1 MFESAI
7 KDKGQEGLTKASR
20 IFFVITFLILMG
32 IVLSV
37 VLTLI
42 GGGRLQPI
50 VITINL
56 VFAGAAY
63 VTGKGIDDGKPWAK
77 WAGIVLGA
85 LELLNFPL
93 GTVIGIA
100 ILVYLN
106 RAIKAGLFKAA
117 ASTQAEIDSK

>member
-1 MFESAI
+1 MFESI
-7 KDKGQEGLTKASR
+7 VKDKGQEGLTKASR
-20 IFFVITFLILMG
+20 IFFVITVLILLG

-42 GGGRLQPI
+42 GGGRLRPI
-50 VITINL
+50 AITINL

-63 VTGKGIDDGKPWAK
+63 ITGKGIDEGKPWAK
-77 WAGIVLGA
+77 WAGIVLGV

-93 GTVIGIA
+93 GTIIGIA

-106 RAIKAGLFKAA
+106 RAIKAGLFNPT
-117 ASTQAEIDSK
+117 ASTQAGIDPK